1 MAGVRNRAQS
11 IRRRALLVGGVQI
24 GLMGLLAGRLV
35 QLQVFEGERY
45 WRRAE
50 DNRTS
55 ERLLAPERGEILDR
69 RGRPLARN
77 RETYRLLLVPEKAG
91 PIDAALDA
99 VARVSMLDATA
110 RERVLRAVSKQPGFE
125 PVVVLDDLSWEEMA
139 RLSLT
144 IAERDGIF
152 TRATQ
157 RRIYPLGS
165 AAAHTVGYVGRVSQ
179 KDLARSE
186 VPSLLRMPD
195 FRIGK
200 TGVERT
206 QDETLR
212 GTAGARLVEIT
223 STGRQ
228 RRELGR
234 QEGLSGETLK
244 LTLDAGLQMFAAGL
258 FKEQTGAAV
267 LMDVEN
273 GGLLASVSSPS
284 FDPGTFHDGIAD
296 RRDWMAIANHPLHPL
311 SNRAV
316 SGQYAPGS
324 TFKVAVALAALE
336 SRAVS
341 ADQRFF
347 CNGVHELGTGR
358 FHCWRRGGHGHVDLF
373 KALQQSCDIYF
384 YEIAQRTGIDRI
396 AAMARKLGL
405 GAPTGVEL
413 PGERGGL
420 IPTKAWKQEARNES
434 WHVGETLIAGI
445 GQGYVLATPIQLATM
460 TARLANGADAVL
472 PRLIGGETAPR
483 ELGIDSRYLR
493 VVRRGL
499 AAVTGSRRGT
509 AWKARIEEA
518 GFEMAGKTGTSQ
530 VRRISRLERRL
541 GVRKNE
547 DLPREQRDHAL
558 FVGYA
563 PSDKPR
569 YAAAVVVEHGGSGSK
584 AAAPIARD
592 LLLAAQKSGAVAS

>member
-1 MAGVRNRAQS
+1 MAGVRSRTQS
-11 IRRRALLVGGVQI
+11 IRRRALLIGGVQV

-35 QLQVFEGERY
+35 QLQVVEGDRY
-45 WRRAE
+45 LRRAE
-50 DNRTS
+50 DNRTA
-55 ERLLAPERGEILDR
+55 ERLLAPKRGEILDR

-91 PIDAALDA
+91 PLDAALDEIGRLA
-99 VARVSMLDATA
+99 TLGPTA
-110 RERVLRAVSKQPGFE
+110 RERVRRTARKQPGFE
-125 PVVVLDDLSWEEMA
+125 PVVVLDDMSWDEMA
-139 RLSLT
+139 RLSLA
-144 IAERDGIF
+144 IAEREGIF
-152 TRATQ
+152 TNAAQ
-157 RRIYPLGS
+157 RRIYPLGA
-165 AAAHTVGYVGRVSQ
+165 AAAHAIGYVGRVSQ
-179 KDLARSE
+179 KDLERSSAA
-186 VPSLLRMPD
+186 PLLRMPD

-212 GTAGARLVEIT
+212 GAAGARLVEIT

-234 QEGLSGETLK
+234 QEGLSGETLR
-244 LTLDAGLQMFAAGL
+244 LTLDAGLQRFAAGL
-258 FKEQTGAAV
+258 FGEETGAAV
-267 LMDVEN
+267 LMDVQS
-273 GGLLASVSSPS
+273 GGLLATVSAPS
-284 FDPGTFHDGIAD
+284 FDPGAFHDGITD
-296 RRDWMAIANHPLHPL
+296 RQEWLALSTDPLHPL

-324 TFKVAVALAALE
+324 TFKIAVALAALE
-336 SRAVS
+336 ARIVS

-405 GAPTGVEL
+405 GAATGVEL
-413 PGERGGL
+413 PGEHDGL
-420 IPTKAWKQEARNES
+420 IPTKAWKRKARDES
-434 WHVGETLIAGI
+434 WQVGETLLAGI
-445 GQGYVLATPIQLATM
+445 GQGYVLATPLQLATM
-460 TARLANGADAVL
+460 TARLANGAHAVL
-472 PRLIGGETAPR
+472 PRLIGGGNAP
-483 ELGIDSRYLR
+483 ELKIDRRFLR
-493 VVRRGL
+493 VVRKGL

-509 AWKARIEEA
+509 AWNARIEEA

-563 PSDKPR
+563 PADKPR

-592 LLLAAQKSGAVAS
+592 LLLAAQKAETAAS

>member
-1 MAGVRNRAQS
+1 MAGVRGRS
-11 IRRRALLVGGVQI
+11 DLIRRRALLVGGVQI

-35 QLQVFEGERY
+35 QLQVFDGDRY
-45 WRRAE
+45 LRRAE
-50 DNRTS
+50 DNRTD
-55 ERLLAPERGEILDR
+55 ERLLAPERGEIVDR

-77 RETYRLLLVPEKAG
+77 RETYRLLLIPEQAG
-91 PIDAALDA
+91 PIDAALDDIA
-99 VARVSMLDATA
+99 RFAAIGPAARARVRKA
-110 RERVLRAVSKQPGFE
+110 VLKQPAFE
-125 PVVVLDDLSWEEMA
+125 PVIVLDDISWEDMA
-139 RLSLT
+139 RLSLA
-144 IAERDGIF
+144 IAEREGIF
-152 TRATQ
+152 TSAVL
-157 RRIYPLGS
+157 RRIYPLGA
-165 AAAHTVGYVGRVSQ
+165 AAAHAIGYVGRVSGEE
-179 KDLARSE
+179 LERSDAT
-186 VPSLLRMPD
+186 SLLRMPD

-200 TGVERT
+200 TGVERSR
-206 QDETLR
+206 DETLR
-212 GTAGARLVEIT
+212 GAAGARLVEIT

-234 QEGLSGETLK
+234 QEGLSGETLH
-244 LTLDAGLQMFAAGL
+244 LTLDANLQRFAARL
-258 FKEQTGAAV
+258 FGEETGAAI
-267 LMDVEN
+267 LMDSRS
-273 GGLLASVSSPS
+273 GDLLAMVSSPS
-284 FDPGTFHDGIAD
+284 FDPGMFHDGIAD
-296 RRDWMAIANHPLHPL
+296 RQDWHALASNPLHPL
-311 SNRAV
+311 NNRAV

-324 TFKVAVALAALE
+324 TFKMVVALAALE
-336 SRAVS
+336 ARTVS

-396 AAMARKLGL
+396 AAMARKLGFD
-405 GAPTGVEL
+405 APTGIEL
-413 PGERGGL
+413 PGESRGL
-420 IPTKAWKQEARNES
+420 IPTKAWKREVRDEA
-434 WHVGETLIAGI
+434 WQAGETLIAGI

-460 TARLANGADAVL
+460 TARIANGVHAVV
-472 PRLIGGETAPR
+472 PRLIGAGPAP
-483 ELGIDSRYLR
+483 ELGIDRRYLKM
-493 VVRRGL
+493 VRRAL

-509 AWKARIEEA
+509 AWSARIEEA

-547 DLPREQRDHAL
+547 ELPREQRDHAL

-563 PSDKPR
+563 PTDKPR

-592 LLLAAQKSGAVAS
+592 LLLAAQKSEETRS

>member
-1 MAGVRNRAQS
+1 MAGVSSRTQL
-11 IRRRALLVGGVQI
+11 ICRRALLVGGVQVGLI
-24 GLMGLLAGRLV
+24 GVLAGRLV
-35 QLQVFEGERY
+35 QLQVVEGERY
-45 WRRAE
+45 SRRAE
-50 DNRTS
+50 DNRTA
-55 ERLLAPERGEILDR
+55 ERPLAPERGEILDR

-77 RETYRLLLVPEKAG
+77 RETYRLLLVPEKVG
-91 PIDAALDA
+91 PIDVALDEIGRLA
-99 VARVSMLDATA
+99 TLGPTA
-110 RERVLRAVSKQPGFE
+110 RERVRRLVRKQPGFE
-125 PVVVLDDLSWEEMA
+125 PVVVLDDMSWEEMA
-139 RLSLT
+139 RLSLA
-144 IAERDGIF
+144 IAEREGIF
-152 TRATQ
+152 TNAAQ
-157 RRIYPLGS
+157 RRIYPLGP
-165 AAAHTVGYVGRVSQ
+165 AAAHAIGYVGRVSQ
-179 KDLARSE
+179 KDLERSDSA
-186 VPSLLRMPD
+186 SLLRMPD

-212 GTAGARLVEIT
+212 GAAGTRLMEIT

-234 QEGLSGETLK
+234 QEGLSGETLR
-244 LTLDAGLQMFAAGL
+244 LTLDAGLQRFAAGL
-258 FKEQTGAAV
+258 FGKETGAAV
-267 LMDVEN
+267 LMDVRS
-273 GGLLASVSSPS
+273 GGLLATVSAPS
-284 FDPGTFHDGIAD
+284 FDPGAFHDGIAD
-296 RRDWMAIANHPLHPL
+296 RQEWLSLAGDPLHPL

-324 TFKVAVALAALE
+324 TFKIAVALAALE
-336 SRAVS
+336 ARVVS

-405 GAPTGVEL
+405 GAATGIEL
-413 PGERGGL
+413 PGEHGGL
-420 IPTKAWKQEARNES
+420 IPTKAWKRKARDES
-434 WHVGETLIAGI
+434 WQVGETLLAGI
-445 GQGYVLATPIQLATM
+445 GQGYVLATPLQLATM
-460 TARLANGADAVL
+460 TARLANGAHAVL
-472 PRLIGGETAPR
+472 PRLIGGGNAP
-483 ELGIDSRYLR
+483 ELEIDRRFLR
-493 VVRRGL
+493 VVRKGL

-509 AWKARIEEA
+509 AWNARIEEA

-563 PSDKPR
+563 PADKPR

-592 LLLAAQKSGAVAS
+592 LLLAAQKAETAAS

>member
-1 MAGVRNRAQS
+1 MTGVRSRTQL

-24 GLMGLLAGRLV
+24 GLIGLLAGRLV
-35 QLQVFEGERY
+35 QLQVLEGERY
-45 WRRAE
+45 SRRAE
-50 DNRTS
+50 DNRTA

-91 PIDAALDA
+91 PIDAALDEIGRLA
-99 VARVSMLDATA
+99 ALGPTA
-110 RERVLRAVSKQPGFE
+110 RERVRRTVQTQPGFE
-125 PVVVLDDLSWEEMA
+125 PVVVLDDMSWEEMA
-139 RLSLT
+139 RLSLA
-144 IAERDGIF
+144 IAEREGIF
-152 TRATQ
+152 TNAAQ
-157 RRIYPLGS
+157 RRIYPLGP
-165 AAAHTVGYVGRVSQ
+165 AAAHTIGYVGRVSR
-179 KDLARSE
+179 KDLERSDGA
-186 VPSLLRMPD
+186 SLLRMPD

-212 GTAGARLVEIT
+212 GAAGTRLMEIT

-234 QEGLSGETLK
+234 QEGLSGETLH
-244 LTLDAGLQMFAAGL
+244 LTLDANLQRFAAGL
-258 FKEQTGAAV
+258 FGEETGAAV
-267 LMDVEN
+267 LMDIRS
-273 GGLLASVSSPS
+273 GGLLATVSAPS
-284 FDPGTFHDGIAD
+284 FDPGAFHDGITD
-296 RRDWMAIANHPLHPL
+296 RQEWLSLAGDPLHPL

-324 TFKVAVALAALE
+324 TFKIVVALAALE
-336 SRAVS
+336 ARIVS

-396 AAMARKLGL
+396 AAMARKLGF
-405 GAPTGVEL
+405 GAATGVEL
-413 PGERGGL
+413 PGEYNGL
-420 IPTKAWKQEARNES
+420 IPTKAWKREARDES
-434 WHVGETLIAGI
+434 WHVGETLLAGI

-460 TARLANGADAVL
+460 TARLANGTHAIL
-472 PRLIGGETAPR
+472 PRLIGGESPS
-483 ELGIDSRYLR
+483 ELGIDRRFLR
-493 VVRRGL
+493 IVRKSL

-509 AWKARIEEA
+509 AWNARIAEA

-563 PSDKPR
+563 PADKPR
-569 YAAAVVVEHGGSGSK
+569 YAAAVVVEHGSSGSK
-584 AAAPIARD
+584 TAAPIARD
-592 LLLAAQKSGAVAS
+592 LLLAAQKAETVAS